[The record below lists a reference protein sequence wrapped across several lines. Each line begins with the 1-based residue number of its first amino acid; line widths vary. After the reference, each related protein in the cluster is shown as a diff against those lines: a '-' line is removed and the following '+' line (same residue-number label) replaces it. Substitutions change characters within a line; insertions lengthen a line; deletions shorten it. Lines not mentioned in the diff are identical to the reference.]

1 MTVSEWSDE
10 FRILSPEDSADPG
23 RWRTSRMEPMRGV
36 MDAFN
41 EILVEE
47 IVIQKSTQVGWTAV
61 LGNIIGYAMDR
72 EPCPMLVLMPTEKIA
87 EEWSKHRFEPMIR
100 DTPRLRGKIKDRRSR
115 DSKNT
120 IFSKSFAGGRL
131 AIIGANAPANLA
143 SRPIRIVLC
152 DETDR
157 YPLSA
162 GDEGDPM
169 TLASKRQETF
179 WNRKTLKGSSPTIKG
194 QSVIERD
201 YNRSDKR
208 RYHVA
213 CPHCSEEQTLE
224 WSQVRWDKALAE
236 DGKTTIHKADTAAYQ
251 CIHCGTLWTDAER
264 WQAVSKG
271 RWIATAPFNGI
282 AGFHLSQLYS
292 SWVKLSKIVT
302 EFLAANGKLPGT
314 YKDPEKLKVFVNTV
328 LAETWDEEG
337 ETVDASKIS
346 ERGEPYGPR
355 DMPAE
360 AIFAT
365 AGVDVQGDRL
375 EVQIVAWGQGEEAW
389 PARYVIIPGDPS
401 QPQIWDEL
409 DELLRE
415 PLMKADGRIL
425 RIFGACIDTGGHH
438 TAEVHAFC
446 SRPGMR
452 QRRIF
457 PIKGDDGPKPIWP
470 VRFTLT
476 KTKKQVWIVGVDTA
490 KDSIYGRL
498 KIRPKTPGE
507 PNPGFIHFP
516 LASEEAETA
525 EFNSDY
531 FAQLTSEKVVTKRNE
546 RGRMQRQF
554 VLPAGKRN
562 EALDTF
568 VYALAARLATRI
580 RLDRLLLRAP
590 APEAITDD
598 VQPDTAPEP
607 VPRPSPASSGEGGG
621 STATVKTVPR
631 AQPRKLRDPAAIA
644 RMFRL

>member
-10 FRILSPEDSADPG
+10 HRILSPEDSAEPG

-41 EILVEE
+41 DPIVED
-47 IVIQKSTQVGWTAV
+47 IAFQKSTQVGWTAV

-87 EEWSKHRFEPMIR
+87 EEWSKHRFEPMVR
-100 DTPRLRGKIKDRRSR
+100 DTPRLRGKIKDRKSR

-120 IFSKSFAGGRL
+120 IFSKSFPGGRL

-179 WNRKTLKGSSPTIKG
+179 WNRKTLRGSSPTIKG
-194 QSVIERD
+194 QSVIERE

-208 RYHVA
+208 RYHVP
-213 CPHCSEEQTLE
+213 CPHCHEEQTLE
-224 WSQVRWDKALAE
+224 WSQVRWDKGLAE
-236 DGKTTIHKADTAAYQ
+236 DGKTTVHKTESAAYQ
-251 CIHCGTLWTDAER
+251 CAHCGVLWTDAER

-292 SWVKLSKIVT
+292 SWVKLAKVVT
-302 EFLAANGKLPGT
+302 EFLTANGKLPGT

-337 ETVDASKIS
+337 ETVDASRIDS
-346 ERGEPYGPR
+346 RGEPYGPH

-360 AIFAT
+360 CIFAT

-375 EVQIVAWGQGEEAW
+375 EVQIVGWGQGEESWAG
-389 PARYVIIPGDPS
+389 RYVIIPGDPA
-401 QPQIWDEL
+401 QPQIWNEL
-409 DELLRE
+409 DHLLRE
-415 PLMKADGRIL
+415 PLIKVDGAPL
-425 RIFGACIDTGGHH
+425 RIRAACIDTGGNH
-438 TAEVHAFC
+438 TQQVYAFC
-446 SRPGMR
+446 ARPGMR
-452 QRRIF
+452 QRLVF

-476 KTKKQVWIVGVDTA
+476 KQKKQVWILGVDTA
-490 KDSIYGRL
+490 KDSVYGRL
-498 KIRPKTPGE
+498 KIRPKAPGE

-516 LASEEAETA
+516 LASEETDTA
-525 EFNSDY
+525 EFNAEY

-546 RGRMQRQF
+546 RGKMQRMF

-580 RLDRLLLRAP
+580 RLDRLLLKGAP
-590 APEAITDD
+590 AAATDEPQD
-598 VQPDTAPEP
+598 PPAHAQAAPPIVSTMPIEP
-607 VPRPSPASSGEGGG
+607 A
-621 STATVKTVPR
+621 
-631 AQPRKLRDPAAIA
+631 RKALANRVRDPAAIA
-644 RMFRL
+644 RMFR